1 MIHNLIVKAHICLN
15 SDESLILNMCM
26 LSILSILPRDICID
40 IVAGFYCIVQSFI
53 FFSFAADSVRSL
65 GLPDSGSF
73 ILQDQNATP
82 WLLNLILAP

>member
-15 SDESLILNMCM
+15 SDDSLILNMCM

-40 IVAGFYCIVQSFI
+40 IVTEFYL
-53 FFSFAADSVRSL
+53 FSFAADSVRSQ
-65 GLPDSGSF
+65 GSPDSGSF